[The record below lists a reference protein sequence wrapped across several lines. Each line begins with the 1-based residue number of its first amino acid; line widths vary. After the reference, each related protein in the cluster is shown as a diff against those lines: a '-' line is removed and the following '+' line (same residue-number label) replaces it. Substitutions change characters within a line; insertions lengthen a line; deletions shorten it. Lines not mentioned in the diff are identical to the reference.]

1 MTPTG
6 THFNYYQ
13 ICRRKLWLFA
23 NGINMEHTS
32 DTVYDGKLIHQGSYP
47 QRTERY
53 EEIVIEGIKVDYFD
67 AKRRVIHEIKRSD
80 KVEKAHEWQVKYY
93 IYVFERNGIE
103 GCTGLLEYPTMRQ
116 TLPVE
121 LNDSDR
127 EEILCME
134 QEIRRIIES
143 EVCPFEGEMSEVK
156 LKELLQKANGF
167 MDKTEDSIILFK
179 HPSVVYMEKEIVGQE
194 RGNTDIFL

>member
-13 ICRRKLWLFA
+13 ICHRKLWLFA

-47 QRTERY
+47 QRPERY
-53 EEIVIEGIKVDYFD
+53 EEIAIEGIKVDYFD

-93 IYVFERNGIE
+93 IYVFERNGID

-121 LNDSDR
+121 LTDGDR
-127 EEILCME
+127 QEIQRME
-134 QEIRRIIES
+134 QDIVSIIES
-143 EVCPFEGEMSEVK
+143 ESCPPMVK
-156 LKELLQKANGF
+156 KRLCKSCSYFDFCFTNRPDEL
-167 MDKTEDSIILFK
+167 
-179 HPSVVYMEKEIVGQE
+179 
-194 RGNTDIFL
+194 

>member
-13 ICRRKLWLFA
+13 ICHRKLWLFA

-47 QRTERY
+47 QRPERY
-53 EEIVIEGIKVDYFD
+53 EEIAIEGIKVDYFD

-121 LNDSDR
+121 LTDSDR
-127 EEILCME
+127 QEIQRME
-134 QEIRRIIES
+134 QDIVSIIES
-143 EVCPFEGEMSEVK
+143 ENCPPMVK
-156 LKELLQKANGF
+156 KRLCKSCSYYDFCYATETEEL
-167 MDKTEDSIILFK
+167 
-179 HPSVVYMEKEIVGQE
+179 
-194 RGNTDIFL
+194 

>member
-13 ICRRKLWLFA
+13 ICHRKLWLFV
-23 NGINMEHTS
+23 NGISMEHTS

-47 QRTERY
+47 QRPERY
-53 EEIVIEGIKVDYFD
+53 EEIAIEGIKVDFFD

-121 LNDSDR
+121 LTDGDR
-127 EEILCME
+127 QEIQRME
-134 QEIRRIIES
+134 QDIVSIIES
-143 EVCPFEGEMSEVK
+143 ESCPPMVK
-156 LKELLQKANGF
+156 KRLCKSCSYYDFCYATETEEL
-167 MDKTEDSIILFK
+167 
-179 HPSVVYMEKEIVGQE
+179 
-194 RGNTDIFL
+194 